1 MDAFLHQ
8 VLAGLATGGIY
19 ASVALALVMI
29 YQATHLRELRAG
41 RDGDVLDLHRL
52 GLINAGVPY
61 WAAFFADRR
70 ASRSCSAWRSSAS

>member
-19 ASVALALVMI
+19 ASLALALVMI
-29 YQATHLRELRAG
+29 YQATHLREFRAG

-52 GLINAGVPY
+52 EP
-61 WAAFFADRR
+61 DQRRR
-70 ASRSCSAWRSSAS
+70 AVLGGVLR